1 MKRKIFFMRFNKAL
15 ILLFAAALS
24 ITSCDK
30 DDALGNVDNIPGL
43 GGDTWVKTTID
54 QWLLDTLTTPYNI
67 SVKYKWDFGELQDD
81 FNKNLVPP
89 KEEKVIPI
97 MSAIRRAWI
106 NPYIVEAGLPF
117 FKNISPK
124 FFILVGSPAYV
135 NGAIKLG
142 TAEGG
147 RKVTLYD
154 VNNFRTKGMAGY
166 TLNDTVNVK
175 QVFATIHHEFAHIL
189 DQNIKV
195 PVEFSQS
202 SASSYTSDWLNVS
215 NEDARNDGFI
225 SPYGNSKKEEDWAEM
240 VSLMIVNGRAWF
252 DNYVN
257 GINYTGT
264 TPNGTTASEAKA
276 RLRQKEAVVVSY
288 FKQTWNIDFYSL
300 QARSRAAITA
310 LLY

>member
-1 MKRKIFFMRFNKAL
+1 MKSTKIIVAVLSMTL
-15 ILLFAAALS
+15 IIF
-24 ITSCDK
+24 SCKKEDE
-30 DDALGNVDNIPGL
+30 LGSVDNIPGL
-43 GGDTWVKTTID
+43 GGDTWVPGPID
-54 QWLLDTLTTPYNI
+54 KWILDTLTTPYNI
-67 SVKYKWDFGELQDD
+67 GVKYKWEQGELQDD

-97 MSAIRRAWI
+97 MSAIKKVWI
-106 NPYIVEAGLPF
+106 NSYITEAGLPF

-154 VNNFRTKGMAGY
+154 VNNFRIKGMPGY
-166 TLNDTVNVK
+166 VLSDTNNVK
-175 QVFATIHHEFAHIL
+175 RVFATIHHEFAHIL

-202 SASSYTSDWLNVS
+202 SASSYTSDWLNVFAG
-215 NEDARNDGFI
+215 DARNDGFI
-225 SPYGNSKKEEDWAEM
+225 SSYGNSKKEEDWAEM
-240 VSLMIVNGRAWF
+240 VSLMIVEGKAWF
-252 DNYVN
+252 DQYVD

-264 TPNGTTASEAKA
+264 TPNGTTAAQAKA
-276 RLRQKEAVVVSY
+276 RLRQKEAAVVSY
-288 FKQTWNIDFYSL
+288 FKQSWNIDFYSL
-300 QARSRAAITA
+300 QARSKAAINA

>member
-1 MKRKIFFMRFNKAL
+1 MKSTKIIAAILSMTL
-15 ILLFAAALS
+15 IVV
-24 ITSCDK
+24 SCKKEDE
-30 DDALGNVDNIPGL
+30 LGSVDNIPGL
-43 GGDTWVKTTID
+43 GGDTWVPGPID
-54 QWLLDTLTTPYNI
+54 NWILDTLTKPYNI
-67 SVKYKWDFGELQDD
+67 AVKYKWDQGELQDD

-97 MSAIRRAWI
+97 MSAIKKVWI
-106 NPYIVEAGLPF
+106 NTYITEAGLLF

-154 VNNFRTKGMAGY
+154 VNNFRIKGMPGY
-166 TLNDTVNVK
+166 VLSDTDNVK
-175 QVFATIHHEFAHIL
+175 RVFATIHHEFAHIL
-189 DQNIKV
+189 DQVIKV

-215 NEDARNDGFI
+215 PADARNDGFI

-240 VSLMIVNGRAWF
+240 VSLMIVEGKTWF
-252 DNYVN
+252 DQYVD

-264 TPNGTTASEAKA
+264 TPNGTTAAQAKA
-276 RLRQKEAVVVSY
+276 RLRQKEAAVVSY
-288 FKQTWNIDFYSL
+288 FKQSWNIDFYSL
-300 QARSRAAITA
+300 QARSKAAINA